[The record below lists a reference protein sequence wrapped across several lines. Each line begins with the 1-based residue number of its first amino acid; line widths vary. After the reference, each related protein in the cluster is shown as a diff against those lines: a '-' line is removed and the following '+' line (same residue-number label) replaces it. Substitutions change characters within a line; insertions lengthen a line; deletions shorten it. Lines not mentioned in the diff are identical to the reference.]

1 MGYKLPIGLFYYSKE
16 GGADSEMG
24 CSSGWHFFSGIQ
36 PCETIGN
43 LEVAFAICRKATKKQ
58 KLKSIALY
66 SIAFLQKKCLVYS
79 KQPRPTVPIFGV
91 NPVGKCTFGIVLPRN
106 KYNCQEIFLDCR
118 RKREISPMKR
128 NTKQLIPMILVF
140 TIIAAAYSCR
150 ILAMLDI
157 GGVWMN
163 YIRAALYLLL
173 FSLWGYSIDRRIIQ
187 KQALHCLRLTAAL
200 MLVWLIL
207 RTLKY
212 EFVTDL
218 TVARYIWYLYYLPML
233 FIPLLGVYIAL
244 TLGKSEEYRLTER
257 AGFLVAVPGILF
269 LLVITNDLHQQVFA
283 FNSGVP
289 GVPDNYGYSHGIF
302 YFCSMG
308 WMVACMIFSLA
319 LLLKKS
325 RVPSGS
331 KKRIRPFVIACIT
344 VLYGLLYLSGLP
356 AIRRWLGD
364 MNVTFCLLYAA
375 IYESCIRCR
384 MIPSNTG
391 YVELFE
397 ATTLA
402 ACIADRSGSIVLRSR
417 AAGEDMV
424 CPREGVPLIRPNGIR
439 ISSAPI
445 SGGYAVWQDNVRPL
459 TELRARLSENKTKIN
474 SNKEKLRE
482 AYIIQK
488 KLLELT
494 EKNRIYDEMEARY
507 GDQITRVGQLLR
519 QCQGAAPEEIQSALK
534 RILLLGTYIKRS
546 ANLYFLSQEYELLPQ
561 QELRLTIDEAV
572 RVINVCGTECSV
584 VYHTTG
590 PMRATEVARLLDLLK
605 VVTEAAMG
613 GLYSLFISVSDGE
626 MDLSVECAAE
636 LSFLASPDVT
646 VQQEDGLWLVRTR
659 IGGGSGA

>member
-1 MGYKLPIGLFYYSKE
+1 ME
-16 GGADSEMG
+16 R
-24 CSSGWHFFSGIQ
+24 
-36 PCETIGN
+36 N
-43 LEVAFAICRKATKKQ
+43 KKQ
-58 KLKSIALY
+58 LL
-66 SIAFLQKKCLVYS
+66 
-79 KQPRPTVPIFGV
+79 
-91 NPVGKCTFGIVLPRN
+91 
-106 KYNCQEIFLDCR
+106 
-118 RKREISPMKR
+118 
-128 NTKQLIPMILVF
+128 PMILVF
-140 TIIAAAYSCR
+140 TIIGVAYSCR
-150 ILAMLDI
+150 MLAMLDI
-157 GGVWMN
+157 GGAWMS

-173 FSLWGYSIDRRIIQ
+173 FSLWGYSLDRRIIQ
-187 KQALHCLRLTAAL
+187 TQALHCLRLTAAL

-244 TLGKSEEYRLTER
+244 SLGKSEEYRLTEK

-283 FNSGVP
+283 FDSGVP

-302 YFCSMG
+302 YFCGMG

-325 RVPSGS
+325 RVPIGS
-331 KKRIRPFVIACIT
+331 EKRIRPFVIACIT

-384 MIPSNTG
+384 MIQSNTG

-459 TELRARLSENKTKIN
+459 TELRARLSENKAKIN
-474 SNKEKLRE
+474 SNKEKLQE
-482 AYIIQK
+482 A
-488 KLLELT
+488 
-494 EKNRIYDEMEARY
+494 
-507 GDQITRVGQLLR
+507 
-519 QCQGAAPEEIQSALK
+519 
-534 RILLLGTYIKRS
+534 
-546 ANLYFLSQEYELLPQ
+546 
-561 QELRLTIDEAV
+561 
-572 RVINVCGTECSV
+572 
-584 VYHTTG
+584 
-590 PMRATEVARLLDLLK
+590 
-605 VVTEAAMG
+605 
-613 GLYSLFISVSDGE
+613 
-626 MDLSVECAAE
+626 
-636 LSFLASPDVT
+636 
-646 VQQEDGLWLVRTR
+646 
-659 IGGGSGA
+659 

>member
-1 MGYKLPIGLFYYSKE
+1 ME
-16 GGADSEMG
+16 R
-24 CSSGWHFFSGIQ
+24 
-36 PCETIGN
+36 N
-43 LEVAFAICRKATKKQ
+43 KKQ
-58 KLKSIALY
+58 LL
-66 SIAFLQKKCLVYS
+66 
-79 KQPRPTVPIFGV
+79 
-91 NPVGKCTFGIVLPRN
+91 
-106 KYNCQEIFLDCR
+106 
-118 RKREISPMKR
+118 
-128 NTKQLIPMILVF
+128 PMILVF
-140 TIIAAAYSCR
+140 TIIGVAYSCR
-150 ILAMLDI
+150 MLAMLDI
-157 GGVWMN
+157 CGVYVN

-173 FSLWGYSIDRRIIQ
+173 FSLWGYSLDRRIIQ
-187 KQALHCLRLTAAL
+187 PQTLHWLRLTAAL
-200 MLVWLIL
+200 MLLWLIL

-244 TLGKSEEYRLTER
+244 SLGKSEKFRLTGR
-257 AGFLVAVPGILF
+257 IGALAIIPAVLF
-269 LLVITNDLHQQVFA
+269 LLVITNDLHQQMFA
-283 FNSGVP
+283 FSSGVP
-289 GVPDNYGYSHGIF
+289 GEPDNYSYGPV
-302 YFCSMG
+302 YFCYLG
-308 WMVACMIFSLA
+308 WTVTCMFFSLI

-325 RVPSGS
+325 RVPCS
-331 KKRIRPFVIACIT
+331 KKKRLAPFVIGCAT
-344 VLYGLLYLSGLP
+344 VLYGILYLSGLP
-356 AIRRWLGD
+356 AVRWWLGD

-384 MIPSNTG
+384 MIQSNTG

-459 TELRARLSENKTKIN
+459 TELRARLSENKAQIN

-488 KLLELT
+488 KLHELT

-507 GDQITRVGQLLR
+507 GEQIGRVGQLLR
-519 QCQGAAPEEIQSALK
+519 QCEGGAPEEIQSALK

-561 QELRLTIDEAV
+561 QELRLTVDEAV
-572 RVINVCGTECSV
+572 RVITVCGTECSV

-590 PMRATEVARLLDLLK
+590 PMRSTEVARLLDLLK
-605 VVTEAAMG
+605 TVTEATIG

-636 LSFLASPDVT
+636 LSDLASPDVT
-646 VQQEDGLWLVRTR
+646 VQREDGLWLVRTR